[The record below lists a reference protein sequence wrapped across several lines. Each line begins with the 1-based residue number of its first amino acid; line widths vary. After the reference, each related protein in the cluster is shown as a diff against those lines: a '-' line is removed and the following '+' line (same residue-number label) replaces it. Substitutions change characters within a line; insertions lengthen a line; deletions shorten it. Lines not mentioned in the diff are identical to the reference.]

1 MGKVDIRIR
10 CRGTSECIEGQG
22 SVDIRIRCGGGSEYI
37 ERRPGS
43 VDIRIRCRG
52 SSGCIRDSVD
62 IRIRCGGGSKYIK
75 DRLVTT
81 VFAFEETLD
90 KSLVDVAKKVL
101 DRLVLHN
108 RPFRSYGTLK
118 DTNTLGILI
127 KDGLDVFC
135 SP

>member
-1 MGKVDIRIR
+1 VGVVVN
-10 CRGTSECIEGQG
+10 TS
-22 SVDIRIRCGGGSEYI
+22 
-37 ERRPGS
+37 
-43 VDIRIRCRG
+43 
-52 SSGCIRDSVD
+52 RDH
-62 IRIRCGGGSKYIK
+62 
-75 DRLVTT
+75 RLVTT

-118 DTNTLGILI
+118 DTNTLRILI

-135 SP
+135 SPQGILRLLTSVDAWNYHM